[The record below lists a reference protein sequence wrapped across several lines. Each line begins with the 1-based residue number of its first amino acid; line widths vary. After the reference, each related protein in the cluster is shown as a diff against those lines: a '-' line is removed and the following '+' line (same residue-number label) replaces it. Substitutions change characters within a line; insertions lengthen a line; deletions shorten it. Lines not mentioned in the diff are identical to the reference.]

1 VGRLE
6 QQLEHKLEEFAE
18 GSVGATS
25 TALAVA
31 LRLASLV
38 AVSSGREVWRGD
50 GDLLLASA
58 NGEVGWRRQVEREG
72 GVVWE

>member
-1 VGRLE
+1 
-6 QQLEHKLEEFAE
+6 
-18 GSVGATS
+18 
-25 TALAVA
+25 VA